1 MDDRTPASFEA
12 ARERDRVLVRL
23 SGTWKLGAPTPA
35 PGELV
40 ERLAAAPG
48 ASAMAFDASALT
60 GWDSG
65 LLVFL
70 RAAFERCAA
79 AGIAVDGSGLPEGVR
94 RLLALAA
101 AVPEQKGAR
110 TAGPRTP
117 FLARVGESAAAW
129 AAACADWLDYIGQLA
144 VACARLARGAAR
156 FRRADLLLFLED
168 CGARSLGIV
177 ALISFL
183 VGLILA
189 FVGAIQLKAFG
200 AQIYVADMVGIGMVR
215 VMGAIMAGIVMTGRT
230 GAAYAA
236 QLGTMQVNEEVD
248 ALKTLG
254 ISPVEYLVTP
264 RVLAI
269 TLMMPLLC
277 LYADLVGILG
287 GFVVG
292 VGMLDIG
299 VLEYLHETQAAISL
313 TNVWIGLFHSVVF
326 GILIG
331 LAGCVRGLQCGRS
344 ASAVGA
350 ATTSAVVTGIV
361 SIIVAT
367 AIITVACN
375 VLGI

>member
-1 MDDRTPASFEA
+1 MDDRTPAGFQTEGDG
-12 ARERDRVLVRL
+12 DRVVVKL
-23 SGTWKLGAPTPA
+23 SGIWKLGAPTPA
-35 PGELV
+35 ARELV
-40 ERLAAAPG
+40 ARFAPAPG
-48 ASAMAFDASALT
+48 AVAFESSALAS
-60 GWDSG
+60 WDSG

-70 RAAFERCAA
+70 RATFEHCAA
-79 AGIAVDGSGLPEGVR
+79 KGIAVDRSGLPEGVR
-94 RLLALAA
+94 RLLVLAA
-101 AVPEQKGAR
+101 AVPERKGAR
-110 TAGPRTP
+110 TAARAP
-117 FLARVGESAAAW
+117 FLARIGEHALAW
-129 AAACADWLDYIGQLA
+129 AAACAEWLDYIGQLA

-156 FRRADLLLFLED
+156 FRAADLLFFLED

-215 VMGAIMAGIVMTGRT
+215 VMGAVMVGIVMTGRT

-254 ISPVEYLVTP
+254 ISPAEYLLTP

-269 TLMMPLLC
+269 TLMLPLLC
-277 LYADLVGILG
+277 LYADLMGILG
-287 GFVVG
+287 GVVVG
-292 VGMLDIG
+292 VGMLDLG
-299 VLEYLHETQAAISL
+299 VREYLNETRAAISL
-313 TNVWIGLFHSVVF
+313 ANVSIGLFHSVVF

-361 SIIVAT
+361 GIIVAT